1 MSRVYA
7 TDNPSSARRVLA
19 WVDPHGP
26 DSSRRDANPV
36 KSCLQHSPI
45 GSPYRQLQSQKTA
58 GHAPAGRSPINA
70 WLPRQL
76 ENRSILAVTANYC
89 FTLVS
94 RSTSIGKWK
103 WGGRSNPSACV
114 FIRNRAIRSVSLLKM
129 HGWAPALTKQD
140 SAITATSEDKICW

>member
-7 TDNPSSARRVLA
+7 TDNPSSARQALA

-58 GHAPAGRSPINA
+58 GRAPAGRSLINA
-70 WLPRQL
+70 GLPHQS

-129 HGWAPALTKQD
+129 HGWAPAFAKQD
-140 SAITATSEDKICW
+140 SAMTATSEDKICR